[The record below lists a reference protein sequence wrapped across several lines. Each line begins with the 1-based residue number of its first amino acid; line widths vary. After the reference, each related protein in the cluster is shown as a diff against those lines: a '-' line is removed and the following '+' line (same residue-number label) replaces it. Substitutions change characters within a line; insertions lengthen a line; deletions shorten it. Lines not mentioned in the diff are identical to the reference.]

1 MKTLLVKL
9 TLIAGGAVLASHAIA
24 QSPVQ
29 PGSAAA
35 TTVPRALASTPW
47 SPTETVTAAAAAA
60 ANIGAASP
68 TPVKRMV
75 TAAGSVIILVDGK
88 VAQSTIAQI
97 HPPAQGFMYER

>member
-9 TLIAGGAVLASHAIA
+9 TLIAGGAVLASHANA

-35 TTVPRALASTPW
+35 TTLPRALDSTPW
-47 SPTETVTAAAAAA
+47 SPPETVTAAAK
-60 ANIGAASP
+60 IGTASP

-75 TAAGSVIILVDGK
+75 TAAGSVIFLVDGI
-88 VAQSTIAQI
+88 VAQANIAPI